1 MDIFIISL
9 VALLASLLTF
19 FSGFGLG
26 TLLLPV
32 FAFYFPLPVAVM
44 MTAVVHFSNNIFK
57 LSLICKFADWR
68 TVFSFGLFSIP
79 AAILGA
85 LILKLS
91 GNPQPL
97 FVYAF
102 MQKNYFISV
111 QGLVI
116 GLLMIFFAVYE
127 FFPFLEG
134 KLKPGKNLWLGGVI
148 SGFFGGLTGHQG
160 ALRSAWLIKFI
171 KEKQVYVATGT
182 VIACLVDVSRLGVY
196 WTDIGKINFIENW
209 KCLFFPVMAA
219 FIGAFFGNKL
229 LKKITI
235 NYVKILVCIL
245 LVVFGLL
252 TGLGL
257 LSK

>member
-1 MDIFIISL
+1 L
-9 VALLASLLTF
+9 
-19 FSGFGLG
+19 
-26 TLLLPV
+26 
-32 FAFYFPLPVAVM
+32 
-44 MTAVVHFSNNIFK
+44 
-57 LSLICKFADWR
+57 
-68 TVFSFGLFSIP
+68 
-79 AAILGA
+79 
-85 LILKLS
+85 
-91 GNPQPL
+91 
-97 FVYAF
+97 
-102 MQKNYFISV
+102 
-111 QGLVI
+111 I

-134 KLKPGKNLWLGGVI
+134 KLKPGKKLWLGGII

-196 WTDIGKINFIENW
+196 WTDVDKINFNDNW
-209 KCLFFPVMAA
+209 NYLLFPVMAA
-219 FIGAFFGNKL
+219 CIGAFFGNKL
-229 LKKITI
+229 LKKITL

-252 TGLGL
+252 TGLGV